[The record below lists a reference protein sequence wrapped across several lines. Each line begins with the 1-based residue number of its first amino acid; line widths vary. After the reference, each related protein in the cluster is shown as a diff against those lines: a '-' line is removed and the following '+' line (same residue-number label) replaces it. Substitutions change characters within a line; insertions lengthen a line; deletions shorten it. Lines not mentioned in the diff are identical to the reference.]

1 MPASSVSRRARAAL
15 LAAAAIAAAAPLAP
29 APLEAQRRAAPG
41 GGPRIELAPYAGY
54 MVFGDYAD
62 GPLGTRLTSANG
74 TILGA
79 QLGLKLTPNIALVG
93 HLGRASSEL
102 QVGAPIIGGIGVGSS
117 EVWLYDASLQ
127 LSAGG
132 LGAGVT
138 AVRPFVQLGV
148 GGARHELGAIGLST
162 NATNLTFNAGLGA
175 DVDLTPSIGL
185 RLMAKD
191 YVGRFDVQQA
201 TAIDVESDLRH
212 NFAFSVGLRLGF

>member
-1 MPASSVSRRARAAL
+1 MSASSVSRRARAAL
-15 LAAAAIAAAAPLAP
+15 LAAAAIAAAAPLSP
-29 APLEAQRRAAPG
+29 ATLDAQRRSAPG
-41 GGPRIELAPYAGY
+41 GGPTIELAPYAGY

-79 QLGLKLTPNIALVG
+79 QLGLNLTRNVALVG

-102 QVGAPIIGGIGVGSS
+102 QVGVPIIGGIGVGSS
-117 EVWLYDASLQ
+117 EVWLYDAGLQ
-127 LSAGG
+127 LRGG

-148 GGARHELGAIGLST
+148 GGARHQLGAAGLST
-162 NATNLTFNAGLGA
+162 NATNLTVNAGLGA

-191 YVGRFDVQQA
+191 YVGRFDVHEA
-201 TAIDVESDLRH
+201 TAIDVESDMRH
-212 NFAFSVGLRLGF
+212 NVAFSLGLRLGF